1 MLFPRE
7 HATGEGITV
16 EIVRLGPDWQSTSA
30 RLDLKFLS
38 HDAAHR
44 FLEAYLS
51 MQRKRVEI
59 ARYGEV
65 LEVAFPKGWSN
76 REVDAELALFESL
89 AAEVESAAPP
99 PDG

>member
-1 MLFPRE
+1 M
-7 HATGEGITV
+7 

-30 RLDLKFLS
+30 RINLRFLTQ
-38 HDAAHR
+38 DAAHR

-65 LEVAFPKGWSN
+65 LEVAFPVGWT
-76 REVDAELALFESL
+76 RHEVEAELALFEGL
-89 AAEVESAAPP
+89 ATEIESAVPSGEA
-99 PDG
+99 

>member
-1 MLFPRE
+1 M
-7 HATGEGITV
+7 

-65 LEVAFPKGWSN
+65 LEVAFPKGWSK

-89 AAEVESAAPP
+89 ATEIESTPTSAE
-99 PDG
+99 G